1 MDDNNTGDRQAE
13 APEQV
18 QLQGG
23 TYEILRARLG
33 SHSKELRS
41 RLNELNAARKD
52 VFGAVENKLLS
63 SERISTSNNC
73 IPRDMVPVGD
83 KFIFGYNVF
92 VGLRAETVLEDVFA
106 IYQWKEGT
114 FSPCPLDLI
123 RSGEFESDFRNL
135 YKYYRR
141 TVFAKFSVIG
151 PHLYMVFRVGRDV
164 TDVKTFKWL
173 IRDGALEYID
183 NRSDHEC
190 VFPSQH
196 EFEWRRVTQ
205 DMFREGKNPHMSIKD
220 RVFIE
225 TIHGDL
231 TVKIEDN
238 TETGEGIY
246 AEPVDNPDQTL
257 SDAEVY
263 YAIVGNVILLKVRP
277 YEEKTFRYIL
287 YNEKLQRAIRIDV
300 IEQACLLLP
309 EDHGLVFP
317 KGYYLQTGEQ
327 KQFETQMDDMVF
339 EKRLHSPNGEDYLYI
354 FYNRD
359 SGVYVLL
366 SYNIIEQKIGTPVVC
381 NGYSF
386 FEDGTLM
393 YFRANGE
400 TKKHHVIQIWQTPYY
415 GPDFTIPVRHES
427 ELYKIGNKDI
437 VRCMAECNEVMM
449 LIGQD
454 ETYADLYLDIS
465 KKAEEIQDA
474 YFWIASPE
482 TFHLAEPLA
491 GIQAAA
497 CAAVDE
503 YEKVAR
509 TKENTRAEI
518 GRVSQEVREIIEALK
533 RDQIDDIAGFV
544 ERLTQLRSVRGE
556 VISLRDLRYAD
567 TEMIELLESEVAEHT
582 EQLSHQCVEFL
593 LRPESLD
600 PYRQTAEQQKQK
612 VPELKKVMEAK
623 ELQQQVTETASEL
636 EMLTEIVSNLKIED
650 ATETITIIDNIS
662 LVYAQVNQVK
672 STLKNKLKEIGMV
685 EGQAEFSAQLKLIDQ
700 SVINYLDVCDTPEKC
715 EEYLTKSMVQL
726 ENLESRF
733 ADFEDFVVQLA
744 DKREELYDAF
754 ESRKAQ
760 LVAERNQ
767 RASALMASAERVLKG
782 IENRVKGLSDINQ
795 INGYFASDLMID
807 RMRETVEQLRRLG
820 DTVKAEEAEGRLKS
834 IHQDAVRQLKDRQAL
849 YEDGEN
855 VIRFGSHRFGVNR
868 QALEGT
874 IVRKDRQLF
883 FHLTGTGFFEA
894 LTDPELEGTKDVWDL
909 DLVSETPE
917 VYRAEYLAFKM
928 FQDLQSHPP
937 AELEALRTLS
947 TLELAARV
955 QAFMGPRYDE
965 GYVKGV
971 HDHDAAKILEALIQL
986 TSTIGLLRYS
996 TGARALAMLFW
1007 HAGNVRPEEK
1017 AILAAEIAG
1026 MGHIN
1031 RLFGPSEAQ
1040 GGYISK
1046 IKTRLDEFVKDTR
1059 LLDPALVDEA
1069 AAYLFHELAEGS
1081 GFVVSKIAADIKEGL
1096 ERHLQ
1101 QSAFAD
1107 SFRES
1112 TELLA
1117 QDPISGFRLLADWA
1131 RSYLIDAGRRGQSE
1145 YAEEVATLLLPGQGE
1160 GRKVVAESVERELTD
1175 LTGSHA
1181 LVEQGAYRLNY
1192 CHFMA
1197 RLWHHEKHVVPQFTR
1212 YQQCRK
1218 QLVKRYTEEFRLE
1231 EFQSHVLTTFVRNR
1245 LIDKIYLPLIG
1256 DNLARQIGA
1265 EGQDKRTDRQGMLLL
1280 ISPPG
1285 YGKTTLMEYVANRL
1299 GLTFVKING
1308 PAVGHRVTS
1317 LDPDE
1322 APNAAAREELTK
1334 LNLAFEMGN
1343 NVMIY
1348 VDDIQHTNPEFLQKF
1363 IALCDAQR
1371 RVEGVFRGRPRTYDL
1386 RGKRA
1391 CVVMAGNPYTESGE
1405 RFRIPDMLAN
1415 RADTYNIGDI
1425 VGDNYDQFAMSY
1437 IENCLTSNPVL
1448 EKLTRRSQNDAD
1460 TILKIAETGQQ
1471 EDLDFE
1477 GNYTVEEINEY
1488 VATMKK
1494 LLVVRDV
1501 VLNVNRE
1508 YIRSAGQAREYR
1520 TEPAF
1525 LLQGSY
1531 RNMNRIA
1538 GRVLPIMNDEEL
1550 WTLIYATYEQ
1560 DAQTL
1565 TSSAESNLLKFR
1577 ELTGRLNDEQ
1587 TTRWEAI
1594 RKTFRRNLL
1603 LGDETDDKAG
1613 RIIQQLNAFGAGL
1626 DSIKDVLTDGVTA
1639 MSIRPA
1645 PEQEPSHRDE
1655 FKVATEEV
1663 LGKMGQLIAEIKH
1676 QRAEDVDHQKS
1687 QHAEK
1692 VQKDSRMLVSVL
1704 EEQFKAMETWLLPMA
1719 HGDKKDRER
1728 TIGELLTRFETMMQG
1743 YGRLIEV
1750 LKSKRDQI
1758 ATPTA
1763 SKPQAH
1769 PTPPVKGKT
1778 PKAARRK
1785 PPSKN
1790 KS

>member
-13 APEQV
+13 GQEEV

-23 TYEILRARLG
+23 TYEILRSRLLG
-33 SHSKELRS
+33 HSKELRR
-41 RLNELNAARKD
+41 RLGELNAVRKE

-63 SERISTSNNC
+63 SERVSTSNNC
-73 IPRDMVPVGD
+73 VPRDMVPVGD

-106 IYQWKEGT
+106 IYQWKNGT
-114 FSPCPLDLI
+114 FSPCALDLI
-123 RSGEFESDFRNL
+123 RRPEFESDFRNL
-135 YKYYRR
+135 YKYYRH

-151 PHLYMVFRVGRDV
+151 PHLHMVFRVGRDV
-164 TDVKTFKWL
+164 TDIKTFKWL
-173 IRDGALEYID
+173 VRGETLEYVD

-205 DMFREGKNPHMSIKD
+205 DMFREGKNPHMSIED
-220 RVFIE
+220 RVFVE

-231 TVKIEDN
+231 TIKIEDN

-263 YAIVGNVILLKVRP
+263 YAVVGNVILLKIRP
-277 YEEKTFRYIL
+277 YEEKAFRYIV
-287 YNEKLQRAIRIDV
+287 YNEKVQRAIRIDAL
-300 IEQACLLLP
+300 EQACLLLP

-317 KGYYLQTGEQ
+317 KGYYLQTGER

-339 EKRLHSPNGEDYLYI
+339 EKRLDSPNGEDYLYI
-354 FYNRD
+354 FHNRE

-400 TKKHHVIQIWQTPYY
+400 AKKHHVIQIWQTPYY
-415 GPDFTIPVRHES
+415 GPDFTIPVKNES
-427 ELYKIGNKDI
+427 DLYKIGNKDI
-437 VRCMAECNEVMM
+437 VRCMAECNEIMM

-454 ETYADLYLDIS
+454 ESYANLYLDIS
-465 KKAEEIQDA
+465 RKAEDIQDT

-482 TFHLAEPLA
+482 TFNLSEPLA
-491 GIQAAA
+491 GIEEAAR
-497 CAAVDE
+497 AAVDE

-518 GRVSQEVREIIEALK
+518 GRVSQAVREIIETLK
-533 RDQIDDIAGFV
+533 HEQIEDIAGFV

-567 TEMIELLESEVAEHT
+567 AEMIEALENEVAEHT

-600 PYRQTAEQQKQK
+600 PYRRRAEEQKEKVPALQK
-612 VPELKKVMEAK
+612 VTEAK
-623 ELQQQVTETASEL
+623 ELSQQVTETASEL

-650 ATETITIIDNIS
+650 ATETIAIIDNIS

-672 STLKNKLKEIGMV
+672 ASLKNKLKEIGRV

-700 SVINYLDVCDTPEKC
+700 STINYLDVCDTPEKC
-715 EEYLTKSMVQL
+715 DEYLTKSMVQL
-726 ENLESRF
+726 ENLEGRF
-733 ADFEDFVVQLA
+733 ADFDEFVVQLA

-760 LVAERNQ
+760 LVAARNQ

-782 IENRVKGLSDINQ
+782 IENRVKGFSDINQ
-795 INGYFASDLMID
+795 INGYFASDLMIE
-807 RMRETVEQLRRLG
+807 RMRETIEQLRKLG
-820 DTVKAEEAEGRLKS
+820 DAVKAEEAEGRLKS

-855 VIRFGSHRFGVNR
+855 VIRFGSHRFAVNR

-883 FHLTGTGFFEA
+883 FHLTGTGFFEPI
-894 LTDPELEGTKDVWDL
+894 TDPELEGTRDVWDF

-928 FQDLQSHPP
+928 YQDLQSGSP
-937 AELEALRTLS
+937 AELEAVKALPDA
-947 TLELAARV
+947 ELVARV

-971 HDHDAAKILEALIQL
+971 HDQDASKILGALLQL
-986 TSTIGLLRYS
+986 TSAIGLLRYS
-996 TGARALAMLFW
+996 TGARALATLFW
-1007 HAGNVRPEEK
+1007 QAGNIEPQVK
-1017 AILAAEIAG
+1017 TVLATEITG
-1026 MGHIN
+1026 MGQIG
-1031 RLFGPSEAQ
+1031 RLFGPSKAQ
-1040 GGYISK
+1040 TGYIGK
-1046 IKTRLDEFVKDTR
+1046 LAARVGDFVEETGLCDS
-1059 LLDPALVDEA
+1059 ALVDEA
-1069 AAYLFHELAEGS
+1069 AEYLFHELAQGG
-1081 GFVVSKIAADIKEGL
+1081 GFVVSQIAADIKDSLEKHIKESEFVEGFD
-1096 ERHLQ
+1096 R
-1101 QSAFAD
+1101 S
-1107 SFRES
+1107 R
-1112 TELLA
+1112 ELLE
-1117 QDPISGFRLLADWA
+1117 QDVISGFKLMADWV
-1131 RSYLIDAGRRGQSE
+1131 RSYLVHTDQRDRSE
-1145 YAEEVATLLLPGQGE
+1145 YAEEVATLLLPSE
-1160 GRKVVAESVERELTD
+1160 SVGREIVAESVERELTEMS
-1175 LTGSHA
+1175 GSHA
-1181 LVEQGAYRLNY
+1181 LIEQGTYRLNF
-1192 CHFMA
+1192 CHFMT
-1197 RLWHHEKHVVPQFTR
+1197 RLWHHEKHIVPQFTR
-1212 YQQCRK
+1212 YQQCRR
-1218 QLVKRYTEEFRLE
+1218 QLVERYTEEFRLE
-1231 EFQSHVLTTFVRNR
+1231 EFESHVLTTFVRNR

-1256 DNLARQIGA
+1256 DNLAKQIGT

-1285 YGKTTLMEYVANRL
+1285 YGKTTLMEYTANRL

-1308 PAVGHRVTS
+1308 PALGHRVTS
-1317 LDPDE
+1317 LDPSE

-1363 IALCDAQR
+1363 ISLCDAQR
-1371 RVEGVFRGRPRTYDL
+1371 RIEGVFRGRPQTYDL

-1448 EKLTRRSQNDAD
+1448 ESLTRRSQNDAY

-1471 EDLDFE
+1471 EGLDFE

-1538 GRVLPIMNDEEL
+1538 GRVLPVMNDEEL
-1550 WTLIYATYEQ
+1550 WTLIYSTYEQ

-1565 TSSAESNLLKFR
+1565 TSGAESNLLKFR
-1577 ELTGRLNDEQ
+1577 ELTGRLEGKQ
-1587 TTRWEAI
+1587 AERWEEI

-1603 LGDETDDKAG
+1603 LGDEGDDKAG
-1613 RIIQQLNAFGAGL
+1613 RIIQQLNAFAAGL

-1639 MSIRPA
+1639 MATRPTL
-1645 PEQEPSHRDE
+1645 EREPARRDE
-1655 FKVATEEV
+1655 FRVVADDV
-1663 LGKMGQLIAEIKH
+1663 LGKMSQLIAEIKQ
-1676 QRAEDVDHQKS
+1676 QRADDTQR
-1687 QHAEK
+1687 QTAQQAEK
-1692 VQKDSRMLVSVL
+1692 TEKDSHVLVSVL

-1719 HGDKKDRER
+1719 HDDKKDRDR
-1728 TIGELLTRFETMMQG
+1728 TIGELLSRFETMMKG

-1750 LKSKRDQI
+1750 LQSKRDRI
-1758 ATPTA
+1758 AAPPAKSKSKGKA
-1763 SKPQAH
+1763 SKP
-1769 PTPPVKGKT
+1769 T
-1778 PKAARRK
+1778 RRK
-1785 PPSKN
+1785 PPSKD